1 MHSAMQCHITL
12 DTQGHANT
20 ARRDEL
26 FRYQKEAQKRW
37 QQDKLFEVD
46 APAEGQQFVLDALL
60 AMTLVWA
67 DLRPWFAHLCVPS
80 LAIQRNA
87 AEKVTPCA
95 IAPAG
100 EVWDAGKFFGNFP
113 YPYMNGMLHLG
124 HAFSLSKVCNLP
136 YASLWLC
143 ALQSPQIIQ
152 SEPTE
157 ILHTCIRF

>member
-80 LAIQRNA
+80 LSIRRKYSRKSQTLCGRTCRGGMGCREVFWQLPLPLHERYA
-87 AEKVTPCA
+87 ALGPCIFLVQGMQPALCVPVALCITVTPDHS
-95 IAPAG
+95 
-100 EVWDAGKFFGNFP
+100 V
-113 YPYMNGMLHLG
+113 
-124 HAFSLSKVCNLP
+124 
-136 YASLWLC
+136 
-143 ALQSPQIIQ
+143 
-152 SEPTE
+152 
-157 ILHTCIRF
+157 